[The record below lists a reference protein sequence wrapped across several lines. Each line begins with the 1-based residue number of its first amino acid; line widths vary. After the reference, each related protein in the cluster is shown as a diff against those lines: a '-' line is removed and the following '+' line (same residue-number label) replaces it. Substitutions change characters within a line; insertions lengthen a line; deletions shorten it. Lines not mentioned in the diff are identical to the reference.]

1 MCWVEN
7 RALNPTHQNTV
18 PLFLE
23 GREKG
28 WDIPQS
34 ENEEKRHL
42 QLHQKFRKPRCP
54 YANIILLKLCLISQ
68 METQRLLVTPS
79 QVQGCPL
86 KTRN

>member
-23 GREKG
+23 GRERG